1 MGAAPTLARLLE
13 AKGPRRRA
21 LARSLVSQDDAWERL
36 HEGLRDSMLQ
46 APERAERAAHDLE
59 AAAYARNDKT
69 LAARLRLV
77 RGASLHRAGSPVAAS
92 RLLLDAA
99 PTLFAA
105 GDHARASQSLL
116 LAVDALAHA
125 GELDAALQCAE
136 RAKQRIRGPGAP
148 RLRAALRA
156 NRANV
161 LRLLGRLDEA
171 AQECDAAAR
180 AFDRLGEAP
189 SAAGC
194 RLNAGVALLY
204 AGHVRQARR
213 RLERA
218 HAVYKAAGHAD
229 AELHAAYN
237 LAWCDARAGDLGAG
251 IPALE
256 KLAEQFAARHL
267 QRREALCRMDLAD
280 ALRRAGDMASAAREA
295 ERAAEGFR
303 QAGAG
308 AEEVEALWLLAAA
321 RAVDDPA
328 AAARALTRTTVLA
341 KRLGRPEFELR
352 ARVLQQDLALRRG
365 AAVDGRALAQV
376 ERRAQALGQDEIAW
390 QAALL
395 RAEGALAR
403 GRVTDAARR
412 VRALPTAM
420 RRHPWGRVAADTVRA
435 RVALRAGDT
444 GSGIRRLRALAAR
457 LTQMRGTLPGGWLRT
472 TFLLNR
478 LDPHLLLVD
487 ALLSRGRAADRREAE
502 GLLDDMALRRFLSS
516 KPPSRSKGRVASLR
530 ERLER
535 LYDRLADGG
544 SATRGL
550 HPAQRVTL
558 LGEVRGLERE
568 IADAWRREERG
579 ARREHA
585 AHPVGMHPAG
595 THYVHVWRG
604 PAGVRAL
611 RRQGSQVHDAGV
623 LVSADGLRK
632 HCVELQF
639 HAHRV
644 RATGSASATRA
655 LDRRLAML
663 SDLLLTPLGL
673 TREAPAG
680 GLRLVL
686 DARLPDVPW
695 ELLPTDSG
703 PLAAAMPM
711 ARVPAAR
718 LPARHRL
725 RGRGTRVIVS
735 DERAL
740 PAIER
745 EARHVGER
753 GEVLRGPGASLAAA
767 RDALRSCRTVHF
779 AMHGVAAPHAPALG
793 GVRLFD
799 GWFTAG
805 HLPARV
811 AADLVSLAAC
821 QTGAPP
827 GPAAQAWGALPHAL
841 LRAGAR
847 WVLWTAGDVDD
858 ETTAD
863 LMSEFHP
870 VSDLDR
876 VPERLGRAL
885 ATLIGRQGSAARL
898 LPFRLSGGRA

>member
-1 MGAAPTLARLLE
+1 MGAAPTLARLLS
-13 AKGPRRRA
+13 AKGPRRRT
-21 LARSLVSQDDAWERL
+21 LARSLVSHEDAWEQL
-36 HEGLRDSMLQ
+36 HPGLRTELLH

-59 AAAYARNDKT
+59 SAARARKDET

-77 RGASLHRAGSPVAAS
+77 RGASLHRAGSPDEAS
-92 RLLLDAA
+92 RLLLDVGPRLSAV
-99 PTLFAA
+99 
-105 GDHARASQSLL
+105 GDHARAAQSLL

-125 GELDAALQCAE
+125 GELEAALACAA
-136 RAKQRIRGPGAP
+136 RAKQLIKGPQAP

-161 LRLLGRLDEA
+161 LRLAGRLDEA
-171 AQECDAAAR
+171 ARECDAAAR
-180 AFDRLGEAP
+180 AFERIGETP

-204 AGHVRQARR
+204 AGHVRQARQR
-213 RLERA
+213 FVRA
-218 HAVYKAAGHAD
+218 QAVFESAGQTDTA
-229 AELHAAYN
+229 LHAAYN

-256 KLAEQFAARHL
+256 TLAETFAGRGLH
-267 QRREALCRMDLAD
+267 RRDALCRMDLAD
-280 ALRRAGDMASAAREA
+280 ALRRAGDMASAARQSEH
-295 ERAAEGFR
+295 AAKGFQR
-303 QAGAG
+303 AGAG

-321 RAVDDPA
+321 HAAEKPA
-328 AAARALTRTTVLA
+328 AAARTLARTALLA
-341 KRLGRPEFELR
+341 KRLARPEFELR
-352 ARVLQQDLALRRG
+352 AAVLQQDLALRRG
-365 AAVDGRALAQV
+365 ATVDGRVLARV
-376 ERRAQALGQDEIAW
+376 ERQARALGQEEIVW

-395 RAEGALAR
+395 RAEAALAR
-403 GRVTDAARR
+403 GRLADAKRR
-412 VRALPTAM
+412 LRALPAAM
-420 RRHPWGRVAADTVRA
+420 RRHPWGRVAADTVIA

-444 GSGIRRLRALAAR
+444 AKGIRRLRALGLR
-457 LTQMRGTLPGGWLRT
+457 LGQMRGSLPGGWLRT
-472 TFLLNR
+472 TFLLDR
-478 LDPHLLLVD
+478 LDPYLLLVD
-487 ALLSRGRAADRREAE
+487 ALLARGRPADLREAE
-502 GLLDDMALRRFLSS
+502 SLLDDLALRRFLSS
-516 KPPSRSKGRVASLR
+516 KPPATSKGRVTRLR
-530 ERLER
+530 GRLEQ

-544 SATRGL
+544 TSTRGL
-550 HPAQRVTL
+550 NPAQRVTL
-558 LGEVRGLERE
+558 LGEVRSLERE

-579 ARREHA
+579 GPRSRG
-585 AHPVGMHPAG
+585 AHPVGVRTA
-595 THYVHVWRG
+595 TTDYVHVWQG

-611 RRQGSQVHDAGV
+611 RRRGSQVHDAG
-623 LVSADGLRK
+623 LLIGADELRK
-632 HCVELQF
+632 HCHELQF

-644 RATGSASATRA
+644 RATCSASAVRA
-655 LDRRLAML
+655 LSRRMARL
-663 SDLLLTPLGL
+663 SEVLLVPLGL
-673 TREAPAG
+673 AG
-680 GLRLVL
+680 NVASTGLRLVL

-703 PLAAAMPM
+703 PLAAATNM
-711 ARVPAAR
+711 ARTPAAR
-718 LPARHRL
+718 LLARPRL
-725 RGRGTRVIVS
+725 RGRGTCVIVS
-735 DERAL
+735 GERAL

-745 EARHVGER
+745 EARHVAAQGR
-753 GEVLRGPGASLAAA
+753 ILRGAAA
-767 RDALRSCRTVHF
+767 TREATRDALTSCRTVHF

-799 GWFTAG
+799 GWFSAG

-811 AADLVSLAAC
+811 SADLVSLAAC

-841 LRAGAR
+841 LRAGTR

-885 ATLIGRQGSAARL
+885 ATLIERQGGAARL